1 MGPLAAMW
9 AAMIIVTQLVSL
21 DKLQIQ
27 GDMMS
32 SNGRTTLAAH
42 TAGSIAMLPNITD
55 TTFSDANLNTDSAGA
70 SILLQMRKCKEVRKK
85 GKYALQIQVEKDSR

>member
-1 MGPLAAMW
+1 MW
-9 AAMIIVTQLVSL
+9 AAMAIVTQLVSL

-32 SNGRTTLAAH
+32 TMEGPHQQL
-42 TAGSIAMLPNITD
+42 ILQEVYQCYNITD
-55 TTFSDANLNTDSAGA
+55 TTFSDANLNTDSASA